1 MNIKSGLKFL
11 ATMWVAMAAVFLV
24 GWGAVQLGIL
34 LAGFVGAMAAG
45 VIVLSVLIFL
55 LGALV

>member
-11 ATMWVAMAAVFLV
+11 ATMWVGVSSLLFL
-24 GWGAVQLGIL
+24 GWGVVQLGIM
-34 LAGFVGAMAAG
+34 LAGAVGGMTAG

>member
-11 ATMWVAMAAVFLV
+11 ATIWGGVAVLLFV
-24 GWGAVQLGIL
+24 GWAVVQLGIL
-34 LAGFVGAMAAG
+34 LAGFVGAMAAV

-55 LGALV
+55 LGALA

>member
-11 ATMWVAMAAVFLV
+11 ATMWGGVAAVFLV
-24 GWGAVQLGIL
+24 GWAVVQLGIL